1 VAICRY
7 LEETTPEPA
16 LFGTGALG
24 KARVEMWHRRVELEG
39 LMAVAEA
46 LRNTSEGFRDRAI
59 PGPQNFPQIPELAER
74 GQRRLDAFYAML
86 DARLGESRYLAG
98 EDFSIA
104 DILGVVTVDFAKA
117 VKRRI
122 PEEATN
128 LARWHAEVSARPA
141 AKA

>member
-1 VAICRY
+1 
-7 LEETTPEPA
+7 
-16 LFGTGALG
+16 
-24 KARVEMWHRRVELEG
+24 
-39 LMAVAEA
+39 
-46 LRNTSEGFRDRAI
+46 
-59 PGPQNFPQIPELAER
+59 
-74 GQRRLDAFYAML
+74 ML